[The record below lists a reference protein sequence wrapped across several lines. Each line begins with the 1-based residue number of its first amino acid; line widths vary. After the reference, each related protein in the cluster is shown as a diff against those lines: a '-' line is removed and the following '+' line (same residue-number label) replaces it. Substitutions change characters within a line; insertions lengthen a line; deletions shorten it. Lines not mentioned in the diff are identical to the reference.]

1 MKFQNLK
8 FNLLF
13 LSLILLSG
21 CFSDEPSEAE
31 MEVALRNSALSL
43 VKNDIISSGGIFAGA
58 FTKDMSIDIRNFEK
72 ISCDELSEKRYSCE
86 IFAEV
91 KVNFT
96 KEVGNLLAIFG
107 GGQALDWMPISGK
120 EEFIKL
126 KSGWV
131 IKSPN

>member
-1 MKFQNLK
+1 MKYA
-8 FNLLF
+8 F
-13 LSLILLSG
+13 LGVVFFLLSG
-21 CFSDEPSEAE
+21 CFSGEPSEDE
-31 MEVALRNSALSL
+31 MEEAFTKSALPYAKKS
-43 VKNDIISSGGIFAGA
+43 IASGAGIFAVGI
-58 FTKDMSIDIRNFEK
+58 TQDMTVDIRNFEK

-107 GGQALDWMPISGK
+107 GGQALDWMPISGQ